1 MGFSRAGVL
10 PTCLAYN
17 KVLKFKHLPH
27 NLSTPYTYKYEYFKI
42 RKLIN
47 EVLELSKIIDTENE
61 NNLLGEVSGVQELAD
76 SDPKEKQMVIQVMI
90 DSTIS

>member
-1 MGFSRAGVL
+1 MSI
-10 PTCLAYN
+10 
-17 KVLKFKHLPH
+17 
-27 NLSTPYTYKYEYFKI
+27 S
-42 RKLIN
+42 KLGN
-47 EVLELSKIIDTENE
+47 WALELSKIIDTENE